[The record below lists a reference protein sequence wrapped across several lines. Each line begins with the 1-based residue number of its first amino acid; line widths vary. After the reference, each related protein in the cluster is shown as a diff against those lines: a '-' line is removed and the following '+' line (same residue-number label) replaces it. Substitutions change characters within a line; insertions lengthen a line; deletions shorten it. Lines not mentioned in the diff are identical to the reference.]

1 MFWVDEIVDDILK
14 KYPDKEEF
22 VLRDE
27 KTLSGRVHVGSLRG
41 VVIHGI
47 VAQALNERGHKARFV
62 FEFNDV
68 DPMDSLPGYLDPS
81 VYGQY
86 MGMPLRDIPAPD
98 GKAKNFAEYW
108 GEEFL
113 KVINGI
119 GFYPEIVRAGELY
132 DSGVYNEWIEKVLS
146 HPDEIRSIYKEV
158 SGSDKPDDWFPL
170 QVVCEKCGK
179 VGSTKV
185 KGWNGKEVSY
195 VCLADMVTWA
205 KGCGHEGQVSPFN
218 GRGKL
223 PWKVEWPVKW
233 AGNKV
238 DIEGAGKD
246 HCAAGGSHDIGERIS
261 EEILESPTPYNIP
274 YEFFLIGGAKMSSSK
289 GGANSAMEVY
299 ESMPPELLRFL
310 MVRTQ
315 ANQPI
320 EFNLDGPTIPRLF
333 DQYDEAAEHY
343 FALEKTFP
351 DLDRLF
357 HFSQINEG
365 NLKDHYRPRFSRV
378 NFLTQMPHLEYL
390 DEIKNLKGN
399 DLTESDKKEAEARQ
413 NFAQMWLENF
423 ASDDFIFEIQED
435 IPRSAYDLSAE
446 QKSFLATLADA
457 ISDENLKD
465 ENLHT
470 KIHELRKTST
480 LEARDAFG
488 AQYQSIL
495 GKNSGPQVGWFFSAL
510 DRSFL
515 VDRFKAVSE
524 LPEPAKTT
532 YETVKS
538 DVLNI
543 DAEVVERFPGIKSA
557 WTLIEGVK
565 IGKNADAI
573 TAMINELVKNSD
585 FESFKLQSEKLK
597 SYKNLLKAFGVDP
610 SKRKPSPV
618 ALVDRLAKGKDF
630 PRINDLVDLYNMLVV
645 KHQFSFGA
653 FDADTLST
661 PLLLR
666 FSEHSDMF
674 QGIGTDKMKKLE
686 KGELC
691 YFDDTGLC
699 IARDF
704 NHYDSDVTK
713 AHEGTT
719 RILLNVDATEAHDE
733 EQLKLVME
741 EAIDLITQ
749 HCGGEAKQTV
759 YVFAKDGVIL
769 PA

>member
-1 MFWVDEIVDDILK
+1 MFWVDEIVDDILQ
-14 KYPDKEEF
+14 KYPDKKEF
-22 VLRDE
+22 ILRDE

-68 DPMDSLPGYLDPS
+68 DPMDSLPGYLDPE
-81 VYGQY
+81 VYNQY

-119 GFYPEIVRAGELY
+119 GIYPEIVRAGELY
-132 DSGVYNEWIEKVLS
+132 DSGVYNEWIEKILS
-146 HPDEIRSIYKEV
+146 HPDEIRAIYKEV
-158 SGSDKPDDWFPL
+158 SGSEKADDWFPL

-195 VCLADMVTWA
+195 VCLPDMVEWA
-205 KGCGHEGQVSPFN
+205 KGCGHEGEVSPFD
-218 GRGKL
+218 GKGKL

-246 HCAAGGSHDIGERIS
+246 HCAAGGSHDVGERIS

-289 GGANSAMEVY
+289 GGANSAMEVF
-299 ESMPPELLRFL
+299 ESVPPELLRFL
-310 MVRTQ
+310 MTRTQ
-315 ANQPI
+315 PSQPI
-320 EFNLDGPTIPRLF
+320 EFNLDGPTIPRLY
-333 DQYDEAAEHY
+333 DQYDETAEHY
-343 FALEKTFP
+343 FGSEKTFP

-357 HFSQINEG
+357 HFSQIDAEHVEE
-365 NLKDHYRPRFSRV
+365 HYRPRFSRV
-378 NFLTQMPHLEYL
+378 NFLIQMPHLEYL
-390 DEIKNLKGN
+390 DEIKKLKGS
-399 DLTESDKKEAEARQ
+399 DLNELDTDEAEARQ

-423 ASDDFIFEIQED
+423 ATDDFVFEIQKE
-435 IPRSAYDLSAE
+435 IPESAHDLSAE
-446 QKSFLATLADA
+446 QKSFLATLAES
-457 ISDENLKD
+457 ISDESLQD
-465 ENLHT
+465 EDLHS
-470 KIHELRKTST
+470 KIHEVRKAST

-510 DRSFL
+510 DRKFL
-515 VDRFKAVSE
+515 VERFNAVSE

-532 YETVKS
+532 YESVSS

-543 DAEVVERFPGIKSA
+543 DAEVVETFPGIKSA
-557 WTLIEGVK
+557 WTLIEGLK
-565 IGKNADAI
+565 IGKNSDEI
-573 TAMINELVKNSD
+573 TTLIDELVKSSD
-585 FESFKLQSEKLK
+585 FESLKANSEKLQA
-597 SYKNLLKAFGVDP
+597 YKKLLKAFGVDP
-610 SKRKPSPV
+610 TKRKPSPV

-630 PRINDLVDLYNMLVV
+630 PRINNLVDLYNMLVV
-645 KHQFSFGA
+645 KHQFSLGA
-653 FDADTLST
+653 FDADHLST

-686 KGELC
+686 KDELC
-691 YFDDTGLC
+691 YFDAENLC

-704 NHYDSDVTK
+704 NYYDSDVTK
-713 AHEGTT
+713 VQESTT
-719 RILLNVDATEAHDE
+719 RILLNVDATSAHDA
-733 EQLKLVME
+733 EQMKLVME
-741 EAIDLITQ
+741 EAIELITK
-749 HCGGEAKQTV
+749 HCGGTASEPV
-759 YVFAKDGVIL
+759 YVLAEDGVTL
-769 PA
+769 P